1 MSGQSSKNEGPGS
14 AAFGRLRHPHS
25 GSSNGRVVPAAYP
38 PPVDSQKEFVKR
50 GLDSED
56 ELIEVGV
63 AIVGGGT
70 AGLACANRLLQLLG
84 DDPETMERLGE
95 VPVAVIEKAKT
106 CGGHNL
112 SGAVMRPG
120 PLQELFPELT
130 REQWRQEGFAFG
142 EVKKESVYV
151 LPSAKTKIRI
161 PPPPPQHNH
170 GNEVISV
177 SALARYQQRVAEEA
191 GAYILTETAA
201 TQLIVEDGRV
211 VGVRSGDKG
220 RGKDGEPLSNFEP
233 GTDIKAQATVLAEGC
248 WGHITGAA
256 IKEFDLAA
264 GREPQVWELGVKEVW
279 KVTKPLDRVIHT
291 LAGWPL
297 KISAKYGQIGGS
309 WIYPMK
315 NEKTGEDLVSIG
327 FIIDLDYAD
336 ATTSAH
342 DLLQEIKTHP
352 LFKGILEGGE
362 RVAWGAK
369 ALPAGGYWAMPKLS
383 MPGALLVGD
392 AAGIMNLASLKG
404 VHYAIKSG
412 MLAAESIYAALKRG
426 DSSLESYEQVVED
439 SIIGKDLWEQR
450 NTRQPFQKGLIRGG
464 PLVNLMIATKGRF
477 PGGRW
482 ALHRNDAKPMFI
494 GKTKDSYPKPDGK
507 YTFDKLSSV
516 FITGNATRDDAPN
529 HIRVQK
535 HVPREV
541 AETWRWMCP
550 AGVYEIPEDGEG
562 GNESGVVDV
571 IVNYTNCVQCGAITA
586 KGGRLTTPEGGD
598 GPLYQI
604 L

>member
-1 MSGQSSKNEGPGS
+1 
-14 AAFGRLRHPHS
+14 
-25 GSSNGRVVPAAYP
+25 
-38 PPVDSQKEFVKR
+38 VDSQKEFIKH
-50 GLDSED
+50 GLDDED

-70 AGLACANRLLQLLG
+70 AGLACANRLLQLLA

-95 VPVAVIEKAKT
+95 VPVAIIEKAKT

-120 PLQELFPELT
+120 PLQELFPDLS
-130 REQWRQEGFAFG
+130 REEWRKAGFAFG
-142 EVKKESVYV
+142 EVDKEAVYMT
-151 LPSAKTKIRI
+151 PSAKTSIRI
-161 PPPPPQHNH
+161 PTPPPFKNH

-177 SALARYQQRVAEEA
+177 SGLARFQQAQAEEG
-191 GAYILTETAA
+191 GAYILTETSA
-201 TQLIVEDGRV
+201 TQLIVEDGKV

-220 RGKDGEPLSNFEP
+220 RGKDGQPLGNFEP

-256 IKEFDLAA
+256 IKEFDLAE

-279 KVTKPLDRVIHT
+279 KVTKPLDRLIHT
-291 LAGWPL
+291 IGPWPL
-297 KISAKYGQIGGS
+297 KLSSKYGQIGGT

-315 NEKTGEDLVSIG
+315 DEKTGDDLVSIG
-327 FIIDLDYAD
+327 FVVDLEYKD

-342 DLLQEIKTHP
+342 DLLQQFKLHP
-352 LFKGILEGGE
+352 LVKKILEGGE

-369 ALPAGGYWAMPKLS
+369 ALPGGGYWSMPKLS
-383 MPGALLVGD
+383 MPGAVLVGD
-392 AAGIMNLASLKG
+392 AAGMVDTVALKG
-404 VHYAIKSG
+404 VHHSIKSG
-412 MLAAESIYAALKRG
+412 ILAAETI
-426 DSSLESYEQVVED
+426 YEQLRTGSSDFSAYED
-439 SIIGKDLWEQR
+439 IIEESSVGKELYEVR
-450 NTRQPFQKGLIRGG
+450 NTRQPFQKGFIQGG

-482 ALHRNDAKPMFI
+482 SWHRNDATPMFI
-494 GKTKDSYPKPDGK
+494 GKTKDNYPKPDGK

-529 HIRVQK
+529 HIRIQK
-535 HVPREV
+535 KVPREV

-550 AGVYEIPEDGEG
+550 AGVYEIPDDAPETGD
-562 GNESGVVDV
+562 VDV

-604 L
+604 T

>member
-1 MSGQSSKNEGPGS
+1 MNGS
-14 AAFGRLRHPHS
+14 VAPAAF
-25 GSSNGRVVPAAYP
+25 P
-38 PPVDSQKEFVKR
+38 PPGDPQQELIKR
-50 GLDSED
+50 GLDPED

-70 AGLACANRLLQLLG
+70 AGLSCANRLLQLLA

-95 VPVAVIEKAKT
+95 VPVAVVEKAKT

-130 REQWRQEGFAFG
+130 REAWRKEGFAYG
-142 EVKKESVYV
+142 EVTKEAVYV
-151 LPSAKTKIRI
+151 LPSAKIKLRI
-161 PPPPPQHNH
+161 PAPPNFKNH

-177 SALARYQQRVAEEA
+177 SAMARYQQRQAEEA

-201 TQLIVEDGRV
+201 TQLIVDDGRV
-211 VGVRSGDKG
+211 VGLRSGDKG

-233 GTDIKAQATVLAEGC
+233 GTDIKAHATVLAEGC
-248 WGHITGAA
+248 WGHLTGAA
-256 IKEFDLAA
+256 IKEFDLAE

-279 KVTKPLDRVIHT
+279 KVPKALDRVIHT
-291 LAGWPL
+291 LGPWPL
-297 KISAKYGQIGGS
+297 KLSAKYGHVGGT

-315 NEKTGEDLVSIG
+315 DEKSGEDLVSIG
-327 FIIDLDYAD
+327 FVIDLEYAD

-342 DLLQEIKTHP
+342 DLLQQFKLHP
-352 LFKGILEGGE
+352 LVKGILEGGE

-369 ALPAGGYWAMPKLS
+369 ALPGGGYWSMPKLS
-383 MPGALLVGD
+383 MPGAVLVGD
-392 AAGIMNLASLKG
+392 SAGMVDTVALKG
-404 VHYAIKSG
+404 VHHSVMSG
-412 MLAAESIYAALKRG
+412 KLAAESIYAALVRG
-426 DSSLESYEQVVED
+426 ESSFESYEQAIED
-439 SIIGKDLWEQR
+439 SVVGKELYEVR
-450 NTRQPFQKGLIRGG
+450 NTRQPFQKGFVQGA
-464 PLVNLMIATKGRF
+464 PLVNLMMGTKGRF

-482 ALHRNDAKPMFI
+482 SWHRNDAKPMFV

-516 FITGNATRDDAPN
+516 FISGNATRDDAPN

-550 AGVYEIPEDGEG
+550 AGVYEIPDDAPEHGD
-562 GNESGVVDV
+562 VDV

-598 GPLYQI
+598 GPLYQVT
-604 L
+604 

>member
-1 MSGQSSKNEGPGS
+1 MSH
-14 AAFGRLRHPHS
+14 A
-25 GSSNGRVVPAAYP
+25 NGKVVPAAFP
-38 PPVDSQKEFVKR
+38 PPVHSPEEFVKN
-50 GLDSED
+50 GLDAED

-63 AIVGGGT
+63 VIVGGGT
-70 AGLACANRLLQLLG
+70 AGLACANRLLQLLA

-95 VPVAVIEKAKT
+95 VPVAVVEKAKT

-112 SGAVMRPG
+112 SGAVVRPAA
-120 PLQELFPELT
+120 LEELFPEMT
-130 REQWRQEGFAFG
+130 REQWREEGFAYG
-142 EVKKESVYV
+142 EVTKEAVYMM
-151 LPSAKTKIRI
+151 PTSKIKLRI
-161 PPPPPQHNH
+161 PPPPPFKNH

-177 SALARYQQRVAEEA
+177 SALARFQQRQAEDA
-191 GAYILTETAA
+191 GAYVLTETSA

-220 RGKDGEPLSNFEP
+220 RGKDGEPLGNFEP

-248 WGHITGAA
+248 WGSLSGAA
-256 IKEFDLAA
+256 IREFDLGE

-279 KVTKPLDRVIHT
+279 KVPKPLDRLIHT
-291 LAGWPL
+291 VGPWPL
-297 KISAKYGQIGGS
+297 KLSAKYGQIGGT
-309 WIYPMK
+309 WLYPMK
-315 NEKTGEDLVSIG
+315 DEKTGDHLVSIG
-327 FIIDLDYAD
+327 FVIDLEYAD

-342 DLLQEIKTHP
+342 DLLQKFKLHP
-352 LFKGILEGGE
+352 LVKGILEGGE

-369 ALPAGGYWAMPKLS
+369 ALPAGGYWSMPKLS
-383 MPGALLVGD
+383 MPGAVLVGD
-392 AAGIMNLASLKG
+392 SGGMVDTVALKG
-404 VHYAIKSG
+404 VHHSLTSG
-412 MLAAESIYAALKRG
+412 KLAAESIYAALVRG
-426 DSSLESYEQVVED
+426 ESSFESYEQAIED
-439 SIIGKDLWEQR
+439 SRVGQELYEVR
-450 NTRQPFQKGLIRGG
+450 NTRQPFQKGFLRGG

-482 ALHRNDAKPMFI
+482 SWHRNDDKPVFI
-494 GKTKDSYPKPDGK
+494 GKTKDGYPKPDGK

-535 HVPREV
+535 HVPREL

-550 AGVYEIPEDGEG
+550 AGVYEIPEDAPEH
-562 GNESGVVDV
+562 GVVDV

-604 L
+604 T

>member
-1 MSGQSSKNEGPGS
+1 MSSHNGS
-14 AAFGRLRHPHS
+14 H
-25 GSSNGRVVPAAYP
+25 NGRVVPAAYP

-50 GLDSED
+50 GLDAED

-130 REQWRQEGFAFG
+130 REQWREEGFAFG
-142 EVKKESVYV
+142 EVKKESVYI
-151 LPSAKTKIRI
+151 LPNSKTKLRI

-177 SALARYQQRVAEEA
+177 SAMARYQQRVAEEA

-220 RGKDGEPLSNFEP
+220 RGREGEELGNFEP

-248 WGHITGAA
+248 WGHVTGAA
-256 IKEFDLAA
+256 IKEFDLAE

-342 DLLQEIKTHP
+342 DLLQEIKLHP

-383 MPGALLVGD
+383 MPGAVLVGD

-426 DSSLESYEQVVED
+426 ESSFENYECVVED
-439 SIIGKDLWEQR
+439 SIIGKDMWEQR
-450 NTRQPFQKGLIRGG
+450 NTRQPFQKGLIKGG

-494 GKTKDSYPKPDGK
+494 GKTKDGYPKPDGK

-529 HIRVQK
+529 HIRLQK
-535 HVPREV
+535 RVPREV

-550 AGVYEIPEDGEG
+550 AGVYEIPDDAGEG
-562 GNESGVVDV
+562 GEESGMVDV